1 MLSSG
6 GASFLI
12 FGGCL
17 IHFVLN
23 TFSSNHSDLAVSR
36 ICFTSVIFSAFTM
49 VELEWLVRFE
59 GLSLFAG
66 MEVVSVS
73 VTTFS
78 FLTFLFLTV
87 TVFALLDVWLE
98 VAVEEDFLDVLDF
111 LAVVELE
118 ELADSFSISSLEWL
132 LAE

>member
-17 IHFVLN
+17 IRFVLN